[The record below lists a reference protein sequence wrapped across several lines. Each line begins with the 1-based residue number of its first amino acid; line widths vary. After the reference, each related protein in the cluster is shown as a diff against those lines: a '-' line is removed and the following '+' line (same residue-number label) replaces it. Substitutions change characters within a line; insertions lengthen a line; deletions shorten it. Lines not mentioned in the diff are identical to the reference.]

1 MELLNVEHCM
11 HTIIYDVAVS
21 LDGFI
26 SGPSGDISKFAHEG
40 PVVDDYC
47 DRLAGYATAIMGG
60 TTYEFG
66 YRFGLK
72 AGQNPYATM
81 ETIVF
86 SDTLKCPDDSD
97 IVVKQSRAK
106 EDFHRLKQSSKG
118 PIYLCGGGV
127 FAGWLLCH
135 GLIDR
140 IILKRAPIILGGGV
154 RLFGETS
161 GTGPV
166 TRVATRTYDN
176 GYLLEEF
183 VL

>member
-1 MELLNVEHCM
+1 M
-11 HTIIYDVAVS
+11 HPIIYDVAVS

-40 PVVDDYC
+40 PVVDDYS
-47 DRLAGYATAIMGG
+47 DRLAGYATAIMGR

-72 AGQNPYATM
+72 AGQNPYADM

-86 SDTLKCPDDSD
+86 SDTLKFPGDSE
-97 IVVKQSRAK
+97 ILVKQSRTE
-106 EDFHRLKQSSKG
+106 EDFHRLKQTSKG
-118 PIYLCGGGV
+118 PIYLCGGGA
-127 FAGWLLCH
+127 FAGWLLRY

-140 IILKRAPIILGGGV
+140 IRLKRAPIILGSGV
-154 RLFGETS
+154 QLFGETS
-161 GTGPV
+161 NAGPI
-166 TRVATRTYDN
+166 TRVGTRTYDN

-183 VL
+183 VM